1 MKRILSLLLV
11 FLIITSVTFIG
22 ISCKNETSSETVAEV
37 TEAETTAAETP
48 AETTAKSEEPVTIN
62 FWQLASFQ
70 IDAWTKRKAL
80 YEAENPNVTINLVP
94 IENQNLRE
102 IMDSVL
108 ASKSEDVDLFFYWG
122 GGKTFEWANAGL
134 IYDMTNIF
142 KENNFYDKLLPMAKA
157 FEYNGKSYCLPTD
170 WQSAGYIYYNKGIF
184 KEVGVDVPQNLD
196 ELFDVSKKLTDAGY
210 LPLTF
215 GVKVQWPQMR
225 LYNLLLTRYMSK
237 EDALKLIMW
246 GWSKD
251 KSVETAEIFRSE
263 GSINAL
269 KMTRKFAEDGVIP
282 KEAIPMDDNAARLAF
297 TSGKAAMY
305 SSGQWITSTLR
316 EEAPDMDLS
325 WFNIPPNSEGF
336 GAEMAADAGDAL
348 MIPAYVDEKKIP
360 VIADILNKSLTKEY
374 AMASYDVGYIPVAN
388 SVPIDSVKD
397 ILDPT
402 VLEIVSAVDEFGS
415 IPWID
420 VWTESAE
427 RNKNIYDTVDL
438 VFQGVITPEE
448 GAQSLYDVAVGS
460 LNQ

>member
-1 MKRILSLLLV
+1 MKRILSLLIMI
-11 FLIITSVTFIG
+11 FIITSIVFLG
-22 ISCKNETSSETVAEV
+22 ISCKKEVSSESS
-37 TEAETTAAETP
+37 AETTAAET
-48 AETTAKSEEPVTIN
+48 TAVSKEPVTIN

-70 IDAWTKRKAL
+70 IDVWTERKAL

-134 IYDMTNIF
+134 IYDMTDIF

-184 KEVGVDVPQNLD
+184 KEVGVDVPKNLD

-215 GVKVQWPQMR
+215 GVKVQWPQLR
-225 LYNLLLTRYMSK
+225 LYNLLLTRFMSK

-246 GWSKD
+246 GWSED

-269 KMTRKFAEDGVIP
+269 KMTRKFAEDGVVP
-282 KEAIPMDDNAARLAF
+282 EEAMPMDDNAARLAF

-316 EEAPDMDLS
+316 EEAPEMDLS
-325 WFNIPPNSEGF
+325 WFNIPPNAEGF
-336 GAEMAADAGDAL
+336 SAEMCADAGDAL
-348 MIPAYVDEKKIP
+348 MIPAFVDEKKIP
-360 VIADILNKSLTKEY
+360 IIADILNKSLTKEY
-374 AMASYDVGYIPVAN
+374 AMASYKVGYVPVAN
-388 SVPIDSVKD
+388 SVPMESVKD
-397 ILDPT
+397 MLDPT

-415 IPWID
+415 IPWMD

-427 RNKNIYDTVDL
+427 RNKNIYDTIDL

-460 LNQ
+460 LDQ